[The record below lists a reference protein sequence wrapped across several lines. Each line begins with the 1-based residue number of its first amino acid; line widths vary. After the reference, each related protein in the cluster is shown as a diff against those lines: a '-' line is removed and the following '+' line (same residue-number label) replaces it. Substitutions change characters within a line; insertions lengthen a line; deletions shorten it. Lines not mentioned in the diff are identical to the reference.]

1 MAKGK
6 QKRLPFGRNEKM
18 MTNFNQI
25 YEEAVDNYGL
35 INAKKIRDMGIKKQQ
50 VQRYLNDG
58 RLDKV
63 GHGVYKITQYVPVR
77 EDQYA
82 KAVALVG
89 DDAYLY
95 GTAVLALLELALV
108 NPNQLTIAT
117 NKRVRKKLP
126 KWIKIVNTKNYTPV
140 NILGIPAQNLFDA
153 FQTCKNKVMP
163 DRLNEAIEEARKQG
177 YLTRKEYEKLK
188 VA

>member
-1 MAKGK
+1 
-6 QKRLPFGRNEKM
+6 

-35 INAKKIRDMGIKKQQ
+35 INAAKIKDMGIKKQQ
-50 VQRYLNDG
+50 IQRYLKDN
-58 RLDKV
+58 RLEKV

-108 NPNQLTIAT
+108 NPNKLTVAT
-117 NKRVRKKLP
+117 NKRVRKQLP
-126 KWIKIVNTKNYTPV
+126 QWIDVVKTKDYKPDM
-140 NILGIPAQNLFDA
+140 ILGIPTQNLVDA
-153 FQTCKNKVMP
+153 FKTCRGKVMP
-163 DRLNEAIEEARKQG
+163 DRLNDAIEEARKQG
-177 YLTRKEYEKLK
+177 YISRKEFEELLEE
-188 VA
+188 

>member
-1 MAKGK
+1 
-6 QKRLPFGRNEKM
+6 
-18 MTNFNQI
+18 MTNFRQI

-35 INAKKIRDMGIKKQQ
+35 INAAKIKEMGIKKQQ
-50 VQRYLNDG
+50 IQRYLNDN
-58 RLDKV
+58 RLEKV

-108 NPNQLTIAT
+108 NPNQLTIGT
-117 NKRVRKKLP
+117 NRRVRKKLP
-126 KWIKIVNTKNYTPV
+126 EWIDVVKTKDYKPDK
-140 NILGIPAQNLFDA
+140 ILGIPAQKLVDA
-153 FQTCKNKVMP
+153 FNTCKGKVMP
-163 DRLNEAIEEARKQG
+163 DRLNNAMEEARKQG
-177 YLTRKEYEKLK
+177 YLTRKEYQQLME
-188 VA
+188 A

>member
-1 MAKGK
+1 MTAKG
-6 QKRLPFGRNEKM
+6 NM
-18 MTNFNQI
+18 INFNQI

-35 INAKKIRDMGIKKQQ
+35 INAAKIRNMGIKKQQ
-50 VQRYLNDG
+50 VQRYLKDN
-58 RLDKV
+58 RLEKI

-108 NPNQLTIAT
+108 NPNKLTVAT

-126 KWIKIVNTKNYTPV
+126 QWIDVVKTKDYKPDM
-140 NILGIPAQNLFDA
+140 ILGIPTQNLVDA
-153 FQTCKNKVMP
+153 FKTCRGKVMP
-163 DRLNEAIEEARKQG
+163 NRLNDAADEARRQG
-177 YLTRKEYEKLK
+177 LLSSMDYEYVKSEIME
-188 VA
+188 